1 MIRFYTL
8 LVCALLVIQ
17 SQFAVAQESVVIAT
31 VNDVPITSFDIDQRI
46 RLLEI
51 LGQGGPKPDRK
62 KIANNLIDDVVKIA
76 EAKTNRMDA
85 TEADIDDRLKR
96 MATGLKT
103 DQAGLKAKLGKQG
116 ISITTLRD
124 YVAAQMAFG
133 RLLSTKY
140 KEKVEVNPA
149 AVDQKMADI
158 KAEINGKIA
167 KVMADPRM
175 QPINVYSIM
184 EINFPVESNDPQ
196 LLQSRAIEAGQ
207 YLQRFKGCSSAKA
220 AASGIFNVKVG
231 KKIEADGRRL
241 PKQLKAMFD
250 SKGPGNAYGPMRSPS
265 GIQVVAYCGT
275 KKITPPKP
283 TAQMPS
289 RQQVENAVLNER
301 YGAVEQKYIAIMR
314 KHAVIEYKDQSYAQ

>member
-1 MIRFYTL
+1 M
-8 LVCALLVIQ
+8 CALLVIQ